1 MRGAVPLARA
11 LPFDPTTPSLKL
23 GRVVAEGKRIL
34 TRVEAATGKVQW
46 SIELP
51 GRKKYEASPT
61 GADGKLYL
69 RSQTHL
75 YCIGE
80 K

>member
-1 MRGAVPLARA
+1 ML
-11 LPFDPTTPSLKL
+11 
-23 GRVVAEGKRIL
+23 
-34 TRVEAATGKVQW
+34 Q
-46 SIELP
+46 P
-51 GRKKYEASPT
+51 GREFKVIDRNKLTDGTPFRASP
-61 GADGKLYL
+61 AVVDGKLYL